1 MKSKAVQQHGID
13 FENQIHLALH
23 GTPKE
28 KYENL
33 IEGGYT
39 AVFDIVKGIKDVDFN
54 GSIKVTGSNGVGC
67 GDIVRMYNHT
77 SGDNATSFTM
87 IVGLYNQ
94 TTKTRKEYHTVYEF
108 YITPEHHNILWGGMK
123 LNTIKKF
130 VDYVKNIPHG
140 KKAQIKNQKLWKDKR
155 QQIFDNE
162 GNGLMGI
169 DAKIDSKSQRRTQC
183 GFKINLIEESGIP
196 FNKYTKK
203 YRGLSLPYIQKKS
216 PTRKFNKK

>member
-1 MKSKAVQQHGID
+1 MKPNASQQHGID

-28 KYENL
+28 KYERL

-39 AVFDIVKGIKDVDFN
+39 AVFDIVKGIKDIDFN

-77 SGDNATSFTM
+77 SGDNATPFTM
-87 IVGLYNQ
+87 IIGLYTQ
-94 TTKTRKEYHTVYEF
+94 ATKTRKEYHTIYEF
-108 YITPEHHNILWGGMK
+108 YIKPEHHSILWGGMK

-140 KKAQIKNQKLWKDKR
+140 KEAQLKNKKLWKDKR
-155 QQIFDNE
+155 QQIYDNE
-162 GNGLMGI
+162 GSGLMRI
-169 DAKIDSKSQRRTQC
+169 DAKIDSRSQRRTQS
-183 GFKINLIEESGIP
+183 GVKINLLEESAIP
-196 FNKYTKK
+196 SKKYTKE
-203 YRGLSLPYIQKKS
+203 YRGLVLPYIQKNAPK
-216 PTRKFNKK
+216 RKRNKK

>member
-1 MKSKAVQQHGID
+1 MKSNAVQQHGID

-77 SGDNATSFTM
+77 SGDNATPFTM
-87 IVGLYNQ
+87 IIGQYKQ
-94 TTKTRKEYHTVYEF
+94 IQKRKEYHTIYEF
-108 YITPEHHNILWGGMK
+108 YIRPEHHKILWGGMK

-140 KKAQIKNQKLWKDKR
+140 EEAQLKNQKLWKDKR

-162 GNGLMGI
+162 GKGLMGI
-169 DAKIDSKSQRRTQC
+169 DAKIGSKSQRRTQC
-183 GFKINLIEESGIP
+183 SFKINLLEESGIP

-203 YRGLSLPYIQKKS
+203 YRGLSLPYSQKS
-216 PTRKFNKK
+216 STRKFNKK